1 MKEEITEIE
10 SKQID
15 QALEFLLTFK
25 DENFIVSNRTF
36 CVFEKF
42 GIKDKKRVEYIC
54 EKLNILKVFEL
65 KHEGKRRCSIHFF
78 KDKIIEFLANG
89 GMYNAWLERE
99 EKVSNIKLINK
110 TLKDYFL
117 TKVISWLSLLIA
129 GILAALEI
137 IKWTNR

>member
-1 MKEEITEIE
+1 
-10 SKQID
+10 
-15 QALEFLLTFK
+15 
-25 DENFIVSNRTF
+25 
-36 CVFEKF
+36 
-42 GIKDKKRVEYIC
+42 
-54 EKLNILKVFEL
+54 
-65 KHEGKRRCSIHFF
+65 
-78 KDKIIEFLANG
+78 
-89 GMYNAWLERE
+89 MYNAWLERE